1 MKRYQIIAIHPED
14 EAPSFHVFDEALQI
28 EIAILDSKE
37 QAELFRNIRLAVDG
51 SAPRGISL
59 PKA

>member
-14 EAPSFHVFDEALQI
+14 EAPSFHVYDNALQI
-28 EIAILDSKE
+28 EVADLDTLE

-51 SAPRGISL
+51 LKPEQL
-59 PKA
+59 YLN